1 MVYLLLTIS
10 LAEEVV
16 AAEISL
22 GLFLRQSVR
31 EGTLLAECSHSSR
44 KCASLSRGIARVEE
58 WLQEVDALQVGGS
71 GCFLRRGFLQFSSG
85 LQH

>member
-1 MVYLLLTIS
+1 MMAYLLLTIS

-22 GLFLRQSVR
+22 GLFLRQRVKRRKR
-31 EGTLLAECSHSSR
+31 ER
-44 KCASLSRGIARVEE
+44 FSRGIARVEE
-58 WLQEVDALQVGGS
+58 LLREVDALQVGGS
-71 GCFLRRGFLQFSSG
+71 GCFLRRGFSSR

>member
-1 MVYLLLTIS
+1 MAYLLLTIS

-22 GLFLRQSVR
+22 GLFLRQSVKR
-31 EGTLLAECSHSSR
+31 GNVAGRECSHSSR

-58 WLQEVDALQVGGS
+58 LLQEVDALQVGGS
-71 GCFLRRGFLQFSSG
+71 GCFLRRGFSSR

>member
-31 EGTLLAECSHSSR
+31 EGTLLAESAATR
-44 KCASLSRGIARVEE
+44 AGNAP
-58 WLQEVDALQVGGS
+58 A
-71 GCFLRRGFLQFSSG
+71 
-85 LQH
+85 

>member
-1 MVYLLLTIS
+1 MAYLLHTIS

-22 GLFLRQSVR
+22 GLFLRQSVKR
-31 EGTLLAECSHSSR
+31 GNVAGESSHSSR
-44 KCASLSRGIARVEE
+44 KCTSLSRGIARFEE
-58 WLQEVDALQVGGS
+58 LLKEVDALQVGGS
-71 GCFLRRGFLQFSSG
+71 GCFLRRFSSE